1 MTDLLQNIC
10 IILQAM
16 SIIILCKRLRLYS
29 KLLNMLELR
38 QTSHYNFYDKR
49 LSKLEHKTINKILYE
64 EIKDDTR
71 TIR

>member
-10 IILQAM
+10 IILQGL

-38 QTSHYNFYDKR
+38 QTCHYKFYDKR
-49 LSKLEHKTINKILYE
+49 LSKLEKKTIDKIMYE
-64 EIKDDTR
+64 ELIDDTK
-71 TIR
+71 